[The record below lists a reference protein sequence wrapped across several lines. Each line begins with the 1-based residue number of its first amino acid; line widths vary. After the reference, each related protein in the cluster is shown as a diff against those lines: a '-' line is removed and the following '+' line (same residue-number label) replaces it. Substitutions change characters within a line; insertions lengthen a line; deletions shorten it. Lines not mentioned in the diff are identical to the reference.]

1 MIWTRPPGKNAT
13 GNTARTP
20 LAFEQPSVAHAEHER
35 RSRKGGDHSCC
46 RAGHGRPL
54 QARPGHATSCGIP
67 PSLQAGTV
75 GGYRS
80 LGEPLRRMLSQDRT
94 GWSPEQSGSGDLPHR
109 VRADDLAPCRRDNGT
124 SPISPPEPGG
134 GQIKSGAP
142 ARGERVGKYNRLME
156 IATAAPGSASRA
168 LHPAAR
174 APGPLLPAAQGPLSG
189 GRAPWR
195 RVSDAVMRPPGG
207 GPRRGHGPIQAHA
220 RHAIRPM
227 DPAPSLRHYRRS
239 GRCRLRF
246 PGPCGSHSGLAGC
259 GGSRRA
265 AMAMAWTIKR
275 GHRSSRWTP
284 VSWRRC

>member
-1 MIWTRPPGKNAT
+1 MGEAKILIRDDAVAASQAHGEVERKLGVAELLWNDGFVRKAVIIVSASQMTTPRCPRARAAERRCGTHNPPSSRIATMIWTRPPGKNAT

-20 LAFEQPSVAHAEHER
+20 LAFEQPGVAHAEHER

-174 APGPLLPAAQGPLSG
+174 APGPLLPAA
-189 GRAPWR
+189 
-195 RVSDAVMRPPGG
+195 
-207 GPRRGHGPIQAHA
+207 
-220 RHAIRPM
+220 
-227 DPAPSLRHYRRS
+227 
-239 GRCRLRF
+239 
-246 PGPCGSHSGLAGC
+246 
-259 GGSRRA
+259 
-265 AMAMAWTIKR
+265 
-275 GHRSSRWTP
+275 
-284 VSWRRC
+284 